1 MSKKVLLVFGTR
13 PEAIKMAPVFFS
25 LAGDPTINVS
35 VCLTGQHRDLLQQVV
50 DLFGI
55 PVTYNLNI
63 MKAGQDIV
71 DIMTAVQVGLRD
83 VLAVDKPDLVLVHGD
98 TTTSMAAAV
107 TCFSLS
113 IAVGHVEAGLRTNNL
128 ATPFPE
134 EFNRRVSALAARFHF
149 APTELN
155 RQNLLAEGHAEQH
168 VHVTGNTVVDALR
181 MMVDRFTKN
190 PDIYEQIEAGFASM
204 IDGWPFTEQLVLVT
218 SHRREN
224 FGEGLRNI
232 CDAIKELANL
242 SKDARFIYPVH
253 PNPNVQVPVRE
264 YLGDCRNVHL
274 IPPLSYEYFCFL
286 LNRAHLILTDS
297 GGVQEEAPSIGKPVL
312 VMRDTTERPEAV
324 SAGTVKLVGTS
335 KDEIIKHTR
344 LLLTNQDAYKLMATS
359 GNPYGDG
366 YAANK
371 IASIIAR
378 HL

>member
-35 VCLTGQHRDLLQQVV
+35 VCLTGQHCDLLQQVV

-128 ATPFPE
+128 ASPFPE
-134 EFNRRVSALAARFHF
+134 EFNRRVSAMAARFHF

-190 PDIYEQIEAGFASM
+190 PDIYEQIEADFASM

>member
-71 DIMTAVQVGLRD
+71 DIMTAAQVGLRD

-128 ATPFPE
+128 ASPFPE

-190 PDIYEQIEAGFASM
+190 PDIYEQIEADFASM

-232 CDAIKELANL
+232 CDAIKELSNL

-297 GGVQEEAPSIGKPVL
+297 GGLQEEAPSIGKPVL

>member
-128 ATPFPE
+128 ASPFPE

-190 PDIYEQIEAGFASM
+190 PDIYEQIEAEFASM

>member
-1 MSKKVLLVFGTR
+1 
-13 PEAIKMAPVFFS
+13 MAPVFFS

-190 PDIYEQIEAGFASM
+190 PDIYEQIEADFASM

-366 YAANK
+366 HAASK

>member
-1 MSKKVLLVFGTR
+1 MSKKVLLVFFGTR

-25 LAGDPTINVS
+25 LADDPKINVS
-35 VCLTGQHRDLLQQVV
+35 VCVTGQHRDLLQQVV
-50 DLFGI
+50 DLFEI
-55 PVTYNLNI
+55 PVNYNLNI
-63 MKAGQDIV
+63 MKAEQDIV

-128 ATPFPE
+128 ASPFPE

-168 VHVTGNTVVDALR
+168 IYVTGNTVVDALR
-181 MMVDRFTKN
+181 LMVDRFKRN
-190 PDIYEQIEAGFASM
+190 PDIHEQIEADFASM
-204 IDGWPFTEQLVLVT
+204 IDRWPFTEQMVLVT

-232 CDAIKELANL
+232 CEAIKELASL
-242 SKDARFIYPVH
+242 SKDVRFIYPVH

-264 YLGDCRNVHL
+264 YLGECRNVHL
-274 IPPLSYEYFCFL
+274 IAPVSYEYFCFL
-286 LNRAHLILTDS
+286 LNRSHLILTDS
-297 GGVQEEAPSIGKPVL
+297 GGVQEEGPSIGKPVL

-324 SAGTVKLVGTS
+324 SAGTVKIVGTS
-335 KDEIIKHTR
+335 KAEIIKQTR
-344 LLLTNQDAYKLMATS
+344 FLLTNQDEYKLMATS

-371 IASIIAR
+371 NR
-378 HL
+378 KHHFT